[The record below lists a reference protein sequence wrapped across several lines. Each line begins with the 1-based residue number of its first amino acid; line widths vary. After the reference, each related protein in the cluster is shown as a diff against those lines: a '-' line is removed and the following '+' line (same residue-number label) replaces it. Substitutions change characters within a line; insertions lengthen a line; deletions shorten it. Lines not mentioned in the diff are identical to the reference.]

1 MSYPGVFF
9 STGYQN
15 SASFSTIFSNL
26 TPTNGSNTL
35 IFNTVDSVTH
45 KFQPGWSIQS
55 LIQAPELSQLALEV
69 LSIPPCST
77 ECERCFSEAACV
89 LGQPRHATGWDTLG
103 QLQCVKNWQQI
114 REFEARLM
122 LRGWFCGNVVFF
134 PFVCIV
140 LSRPGITHSGLV
152 RQYLG
157 IVESLQANPSLE

>member
-9 STGYQN
+9 PTGYQN

-77 ECERCFSEAACV
+77 ECERCFSEAACM
-89 LGQPRHATGWDTLG
+89 LGKQRHATGWDTLG
-103 QLQCVKNWQQI
+103 QLQCVKNWQRNQGVWSKI
-114 REFEARLM
+114 DAQRLV
-122 LRGWFCGNVVFF
+122 LWQCSFF
-134 PFVCIV
+134 SICIV